1 MALQGNERSFYRY
14 ICYYTTYVVRY
25 KLEKGG
31 GQQRSKKAPLASSP
45 PVINSRQEK
54 KETLVKKERSLYDY
68 VQNCQEQIGVV
79 SFKVFNSDK
88 DTRVNYHIEQGLN
101 ICSLNRS

>member
-1 MALQGNERSFYRY
+1 MEKKRERVGSQWLSREMREASWLLSIY

-45 PVINSRQEK
+45 PVINSR
-54 KETLVKKERSLYDY
+54 
-68 VQNCQEQIGVV
+68 
-79 SFKVFNSDK
+79 
-88 DTRVNYHIEQGLN
+88 
-101 ICSLNRS
+101 

>member
-45 PVINSRQEK
+45 PVINSR
-54 KETLVKKERSLYDY
+54 
-68 VQNCQEQIGVV
+68 
-79 SFKVFNSDK
+79 
-88 DTRVNYHIEQGLN
+88 
-101 ICSLNRS
+101 